1 MPELIVHIS
10 PQGQITLQTHGFRGT
25 TCQEATRALEKSL
38 GLKTSELPTSEMFQ
52 QQTMP
57 QTLHQQ

>member
-1 MPELIVHIS
+1 MSEITLLIS

-25 TCQEATRALEKSL
+25 TCQEASRVLEKSL
-38 GLKTSELPTSEMFQ
+38 GLKTNEQATSEMFQ